1 MDKNETPDDGF
12 SEDPSDPFEQLSDFF
27 KVMGASEF
35 SGISKINPSDYA
47 RQLAMSIA
55 SEGKPETNVDPIVR
69 MEYEPLAR
77 VAQLQVENHTGLL
90 INRGRPLVIEPLNR
104 SLWAEK
110 SISSLEPLLS
120 QMTDSLQEGMPDPD
134 MLKENLPSEDLL
146 GLPEGAM
153 EAFIEIFSALAP
165 QMSSITT
172 GTMVGRL
179 AARNLGSYDLP
190 IPRSEENLL
199 LIDPNIV
206 GFGKDWTLPIEGLRL
221 WMCLHESLHQ
231 ALFGVSHVSEAI
243 SELLT
248 RHASSFESDAA
259 ALEQQLNEMGVSPNI
274 EDLLSIGENLDP
286 SVILGA
292 VRSTDQEELLPYLEA
307 LIAVVIGYVDYFM
320 DEIGTGLVPNY
331 SMITEALRR
340 RRVETSESDRFVEK
354 VLGLNLTQEQVDRGA
369 AFVSGVIQWGGA
381 NDLSRLWEDKRFLPT
396 PNEVENSRLWLART
410 ELLDT

>member
-12 SEDPSDPFEQLSDFF
+12 SEDPSDPFEQLSDLF
-27 KVMGASEF
+27 KVIGSSEF
-35 SGISKINPSDYA
+35 SGISKINPNDHA
-47 RQLAMSIA
+47 RHLAMSIA
-55 SEGKPETNVDPIVR
+55 AEGKSEVNIDPIVR

-104 SLWAEK
+104 SSWAEK

-120 QMTDSLQEGMPDPD
+120 QMTDSLQEGMPDPET
-134 MLKENLPSEDLL
+134 LKENLPSEDLL

-153 EAFIEIFSALAP
+153 EAFVEIFSTLVP

-179 AARNLGSYDLP
+179 ATRNLGSYDLP

-199 LIDPNIV
+199 LIDPNIND
-206 GFGKDWTLPIEGLRL
+206 FGKDWSLPIEGLRL
-221 WMCLHESLHQ
+221 WVCLHESLHQ
-231 ALFGVSHVSEAI
+231 ALFGVTHLRGAI

-248 RHASSFESDAA
+248 RHASSFQSDSSV
-259 ALEQQLNEMGVSPNI
+259 LEQQLNEIGISPDM
-274 EDLLSIGENLDP
+274 EDFLSIGENLDP
-286 SVILGA
+286 SFILGA
-292 VRSTDQEELLPYLEA
+292 VRSTDQEELLPHLEA
-307 LIAVVIGYVDYFM
+307 LIAIVIGYVDYFM

-354 VLGLNLTQEQVDRGA
+354 VLGLNLTQEQVDRGT
-369 AFVSGVIQWGGA
+369 AFVSGVIKWGGA
-381 NDLSRLWEDKRFLPT
+381 DDLARLWVDERFLPT

-410 ELLDT
+410 ELLDM